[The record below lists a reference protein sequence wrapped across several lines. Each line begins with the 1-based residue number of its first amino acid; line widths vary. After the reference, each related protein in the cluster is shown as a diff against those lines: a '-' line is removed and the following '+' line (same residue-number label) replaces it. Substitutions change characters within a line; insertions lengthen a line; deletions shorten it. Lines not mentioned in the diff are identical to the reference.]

1 VDDVQRSRLG
11 LAREAVAVVEPE
23 PPAKPL
29 VLPRLRG
36 FNESTLEPGRR
47 HNLFSSRLLG
57 SLLKHFS
64 RGMVRSRRERMEH
77 ELENLIALGTAPTTT
92 CPTCAFGGVL
102 TSCVPSPWAGL
113 FRPCG
118 AIHEWSR
125 DVGDIASA
133 CVARYTA
140 ET

>member
-77 ELENLIALGTAPTTT
+77 ELENLIAFFIGTSSRTYPT
-92 CPTCAFGGVL
+92 AQAQDL
-102 TSCVPSPWAGL
+102 QN
-113 FRPCG
+113 
-118 AIHEWSR
+118 
-125 DVGDIASA
+125 D
-133 CVARYTA
+133 
-140 ET
+140 